1 MNTVLQYV
9 KPYTKRIALGLSIKT
24 IGTLMDLFI
33 PWILS
38 HIIDNVIPTGNIPV
52 VIAWGGGMILCSVLA
67 LMGNITANRM
77 AASVARDTTRTLRH
91 DLFVKISFLS
101 NSEVDRF
108 TIPTLISRMTTDSY
122 AIHHFVG
129 MLQRIGVR
137 APILLLGG
145 IAITL
150 FLDATLTLAMIAI
163 LPIAAILI
171 IVISRIGVKLYRK
184 IQLSNDDMVRVV
196 RENATGIRVIKAL
209 SKSEHERA
217 RFQKVNEDLTKKE
230 KNAALIMS
238 TINPAMSFL
247 MNAGFVVV
255 IVLGAFRVNE
265 GTSEI
270 GKIIAFMTYFT
281 IILNALMSITR
292 IFTMTSKATASAD
305 RIKEVLDAQ
314 NERDITVA
322 EEDASNIEE
331 DTSMNIPHIEFR
343 NVFFRYDN
351 SKFLINDISFM
362 LPHKATL
369 GIIGATGSGK
379 TTLAQLLMR
388 FYDIKSG
395 EILINGKDIR
405 YMTLFDLRSKFGVV
419 FQNDTLFKSTVK
431 ENLSLGR
438 DIDLVQIKES
448 AQHAQAAGF
457 IEEAGGFDAEV
468 AIKGMNFSGGQKQRM
483 LLSRALAGKPEIVIL
498 DDASSA
504 LDYKTDAKLRAA
516 LNTNYKDSTK
526 IIITQRISSVMHAD
540 QIMVIDEG
548 KIIGLGKH
556 DDLIKDCQL
565 YQEISASQLG
575 GGEDASS

>member
-150 FLDATLTLAMIAI
+150 FLDTTLTLAMIAI
-163 LPIAAILI
+163 LPLAALLI
-171 IVISRIGVKLYRK
+171 ILISRIGVKLYRK
-184 IQLSNDDMVRVV
+184 IQIAVDDMVRVV

-209 SKSEHERA
+209 SKSEHERG
-217 RFQKVNEDLTKKE
+217 RFQSVNEDLTKKE
-230 KNAALIMS
+230 KNAVLIMS
-238 TINPAMSFL
+238 TINPSMSFL

-255 IVLGAFRVNE
+255 IVLGAYRVNE

-343 NVFFRYDN
+343 NVSFRYDN
-351 SKFLINDISFM
+351 SKFLINNVSFS

-405 YMTLFDLRSKFGVV
+405 YMTLYDLRSKFGVV
-419 FQNDTLFKSTVK
+419 FQNDTLFKSTVE

-438 DIDLVQIKES
+438 DIDLIQIKEA

-483 LLSRALAGKPEIVIL
+483 LLSRALAGTPEIIIL

-526 IIITQRISSVMHAD
+526 MIITQRISSVMHAD

>member
-38 HIIDNVIPTGNIPV
+38 HIIDNVIPTGNIPM
-52 VIAWGGGMILCSVLA
+52 VIIWGGGMIICSILA
-67 LMGNITANRM
+67 IVGNISANRM
-77 AASVARDTTRTLRH
+77 AASVARDTTKRLRH

-101 NSEVDRF
+101 NTEVDKF

-122 AIHHFVG
+122 AIHHLVG

-145 IAITL
+145 IGITL

-163 LPIAAILI
+163 LPLAALLI
-171 IVISRIGVKLYRK
+171 ILISRIGVKLYRK
-184 IQLSNDDMVRVV
+184 IQIAVDDMVRVV

-209 SKSEHERA
+209 SKSEHERG
-217 RFQKVNEDLTKKE
+217 RFQSVNEDLTKKE

-255 IVLGAFRVNE
+255 IVLGAYRVNE

-331 DTSMNIPHIEFR
+331 DTSMNIPHIVNLEMFLSDTITANFLSIMYLFR
-343 NVFFRYDN
+343 
-351 SKFLINDISFM
+351 FLIK
-362 LPHKATL
+362 PH
-369 GIIGATGSGK
+369 
-379 TTLAQLLMR
+379 LA
-388 FYDIKSG
+388 
-395 EILINGKDIR
+395 
-405 YMTLFDLRSKFGVV
+405 
-419 FQNDTLFKSTVK
+419 
-431 ENLSLGR
+431 
-438 DIDLVQIKES
+438 
-448 AQHAQAAGF
+448 
-457 IEEAGGFDAEV
+457 
-468 AIKGMNFSGGQKQRM
+468 
-483 LLSRALAGKPEIVIL
+483 
-498 DDASSA
+498 
-504 LDYKTDAKLRAA
+504 
-516 LNTNYKDSTK
+516 
-526 IIITQRISSVMHAD
+526 
-540 QIMVIDEG
+540 
-548 KIIGLGKH
+548 
-556 DDLIKDCQL
+556 
-565 YQEISASQLG
+565 
-575 GGEDASS
+575 

>member
-38 HIIDNVIPTGNIPV
+38 HIIDNVIPTGNIPM
-52 VIAWGGGMILCSVLA
+52 VIIWGGGMIICSILA
-67 LMGNITANRM
+67 IVGNVSANRM
-77 AASVARDTTRTLRH
+77 AASVARDTTKRLRH

-101 NSEVDRF
+101 NTEVDKF

-122 AIHHFVG
+122 AIHHLVG

-145 IAITL
+145 IGITL

-163 LPIAAILI
+163 LPLAALLI
-171 IVISRIGVKLYRK
+171 ILISRIGVKLYRK
-184 IQLSNDDMVRVV
+184 IQIAVDDMVRVV

-209 SKSEHERA
+209 SKSEHERG
-217 RFQKVNEDLTKKE
+217 RFQSVNEDLTKKE

-255 IVLGAFRVNE
+255 IVLGAYRVNE

-343 NVFFRYDN
+343 NVSFRYDN
-351 SKFLINDISFM
+351 SKFLINNVSFS

-405 YMTLFDLRSKFGVV
+405 YMTLYDLRSKFGVV
-419 FQNDTLFKSTVK
+419 FQNDTLFKSTVE

-438 DIDLVQIKES
+438 DIDLIQIKEA

-483 LLSRALAGKPEIVIL
+483 LLSRALAGKPEIIIL

-526 IIITQRISSVMHAD
+526 MIITQRISSVMHAD

-556 DDLIKDCQL
+556 EDLIKDCQL

>member
-150 FLDATLTLAMIAI
+150 FLDTTLTLAMIAI
-163 LPIAAILI
+163 LPLAALLI
-171 IVISRIGVKLYRK
+171 ILISRIGVKLYRK
-184 IQLSNDDMVRVV
+184 IQIAVDDMVRVV

-209 SKSEHERA
+209 SKSEHERG
-217 RFQKVNEDLTKKE
+217 RFQSVNEDLTKKE

-238 TINPAMSFL
+238 TINPSMSFL

-255 IVLGAFRVNE
+255 IVLGAYRVNE
-265 GTSEI
+265 GTTEI

-331 DTSMNIPHIEFR
+331 NTSMNIPHIEFR

-351 SKFLINDISFM
+351 SKFLINNISFQ

-405 YMTLFDLRSKFGVV
+405 YMTLYDLRSKFGVV
-419 FQNDTLFKSTVK
+419 FQNDTLFKSTVE

-438 DIDLVQIKES
+438 DIDLIQIKEA

-483 LLSRALAGKPEIVIL
+483 LLSRALAGTPEIIIL

-526 IIITQRISSVMHAD
+526 MIITQRISSVMHAD

-556 DDLIKDCQL
+556 EDLIKDCQL

>member
-1 MNTVLQYV
+1 M
-9 KPYTKRIALGLSIKT
+9 IICSILA
-24 IGTLMDLFI
+24 I
-33 PWILS
+33 
-38 HIIDNVIPTGNIPV
+38 VGNI
-52 VIAWGGGMILCSVLA
+52 S
-67 LMGNITANRM
+67 ANRM
-77 AASVARDTTRTLRH
+77 AASVARDTTKRLRH

-101 NSEVDRF
+101 NTEVDKF

-122 AIHHFVG
+122 AIHHLVG

-145 IAITL
+145 IGITL

-163 LPIAAILI
+163 LPLAALLI
-171 IVISRIGVKLYRK
+171 ILISRIGVKLYRK
-184 IQLSNDDMVRVV
+184 IQIAVDDMVRVV

-209 SKSEHERA
+209 SKSEHERG
-217 RFQKVNEDLTKKE
+217 RFQSVNEDLTKKE

-255 IVLGAFRVNE
+255 IVLGAYRVNE

-292 IFTMTSKATASAD
+292 IFTKTSKATASAD

-343 NVFFRYDN
+343 NVSFRYDN
-351 SKFLINDISFM
+351 SKFLINNVSFS

-405 YMTLFDLRSKFGVV
+405 YMTLYDLRSKFGVV
-419 FQNDTLFKSTVK
+419 FQNDTLFKSTVE

-438 DIDLVQIKES
+438 DIDLIQIKEA

-483 LLSRALAGKPEIVIL
+483 LLSRALAGKRKIIIL

-526 IIITQRISSVMHAD
+526 MIITQRISSVMHAD

-556 DDLIKDCQL
+556 EDLIKDCQL

>member
-150 FLDATLTLAMIAI
+150 FLDTTLTLAMIAI
-163 LPIAAILI
+163 LPLAALLI
-171 IVISRIGVKLYRK
+171 ILISRIGVKLYRK
-184 IQLSNDDMVRVV
+184 IQIAVDDMVRVV

-209 SKSEHERA
+209 SKSEHERG
-217 RFQKVNEDLTKKE
+217 RFQSVNEDLTKKE

-238 TINPAMSFL
+238 TINPSMSFL

-255 IVLGAFRVNE
+255 IVLGAYRVNE
-265 GTSEI
+265 GTTEI

-331 DTSMNIPHIEFR
+331 NTSMNIPHIEFR

-351 SKFLINDISFM
+351 SKFLINNISFQ

-405 YMTLFDLRSKFGVV
+405 YMTLYDLRSKFGVV
-419 FQNDTLFKSTVK
+419 FQNDTLFKSTVE

-438 DIDLVQIKES
+438 DIDLIQIKEA

-483 LLSRALAGKPEIVIL
+483 LLSRALAGTPEIIIL

-526 IIITQRISSVMHAD
+526 MIITQRISSVMHAD

>member
-38 HIIDNVIPTGNIPV
+38 HIIDNVIPTGNIPM
-52 VIAWGGGMILCSVLA
+52 VIIWGGGMIICSILA
-67 LMGNITANRM
+67 IVGNISANRM
-77 AASVARDTTRTLRH
+77 AASVARDTTKRLRH

-101 NSEVDRF
+101 NTEVDKF

-122 AIHHFVG
+122 AIHHLVG

-145 IAITL
+145 IGITL

-163 LPIAAILI
+163 LPLAALLI
-171 IVISRIGVKLYRK
+171 ILISRIGVKLYRK
-184 IQLSNDDMVRVV
+184 IQIAVDDMVRVV

-209 SKSEHERA
+209 SKSEHERG
-217 RFQKVNEDLTKKE
+217 RFQSVNEDLTKKE

-255 IVLGAFRVNE
+255 IVLGAYRVNE

-343 NVFFRYDN
+343 NVSFRYDN
-351 SKFLINDISFM
+351 SKYLINNVSFS

-405 YMTLFDLRSKFGVV
+405 YMTLYDLRSKFGVV
-419 FQNDTLFKSTVK
+419 FQNDTLFKSTVE

-438 DIDLVQIKES
+438 DIDLIQIKEA

-483 LLSRALAGKPEIVIL
+483 LLSRALAGKPEIIIL

-526 IIITQRISSVMHAD
+526 MIITQRISSVMHAD

-556 DDLIKDCQL
+556 EDLIKDCQL

>member
-38 HIIDNVIPTGNIPV
+38 HIIDNVIPTGNIPM
-52 VIAWGGGMILCSVLA
+52 VIIWGGGMIICSILA
-67 LMGNITANRM
+67 IVGNISANRM
-77 AASVARDTTRTLRH
+77 AASVARDTTKRLRH

-101 NSEVDRF
+101 NTEVDKF

-122 AIHHFVG
+122 AIHHLVG

-145 IAITL
+145 IGITL

-163 LPIAAILI
+163 LPLAALLI
-171 IVISRIGVKLYRK
+171 ILISRIGVKLYRK
-184 IQLSNDDMVRVV
+184 IQIAVDDMVRVV

-209 SKSEHERA
+209 SKSEHERG
-217 RFQKVNEDLTKKE
+217 RFQSVNEDLTKKE

-255 IVLGAFRVNE
+255 IVLGAYRVNE

-343 NVFFRYDN
+343 NVSFRYDN
-351 SKFLINDISFM
+351 SKFLINNVSFS

-405 YMTLFDLRSKFGVV
+405 YMTLYDLRSKFGVV
-419 FQNDTLFKSTVK
+419 FQNDTLFKSTVE

-438 DIDLVQIKES
+438 DIDLIQIKEA

-483 LLSRALAGKPEIVIL
+483 LLSRALAGKPEIIIL

-516 LNTNYKDSTK
+516 LNTNYKGSTK
-526 IIITQRISSVMHAD
+526 MIITQRISSVMHAD

-556 DDLIKDCQL
+556 EDLIKDCQL

>member
-38 HIIDNVIPTGNIPV
+38 HIIDNVIPTGNIPM
-52 VIAWGGGMILCSVLA
+52 VIIWGGGMIICSILA
-67 LMGNITANRM
+67 IVGNISANRM
-77 AASVARDTTRTLRH
+77 AASVARDTTKRLRH

-101 NSEVDRF
+101 NTEVDKF

-122 AIHHFVG
+122 AIHHLVG

-145 IAITL
+145 IGITL

-163 LPIAAILI
+163 LPLAALLI
-171 IVISRIGVKLYRK
+171 ILISRIGVKLYRK
-184 IQLSNDDMVRVV
+184 IQIAVDDMVRVV

-209 SKSEHERA
+209 SKSEHERG
-217 RFQKVNEDLTKKE
+217 RFQSVNEDLTKKE

-255 IVLGAFRVNE
+255 IVLGAYRVNE

-343 NVFFRYDN
+343 NVSFRYDN
-351 SKFLINDISFM
+351 SKFLINNVSFS

-405 YMTLFDLRSKFGVV
+405 YMTLYDLRSKFGVV
-419 FQNDTLFKSTVK
+419 FQNDTLFKSTVE
-431 ENLSLGR
+431 ENLRLGR
-438 DIDLVQIKES
+438 DIDLIQIKQA

-483 LLSRALAGKPEIVIL
+483 LLSRALAGKPEIIIL

-526 IIITQRISSVMHAD
+526 MIITQRISSVMHAD

-556 DDLIKDCQL
+556 EDLIKDCQL

>member
-150 FLDATLTLAMIAI
+150 FLDTTLTLAMIAI
-163 LPIAAILI
+163 LPLAALLI
-171 IVISRIGVKLYRK
+171 ILISRIGVKLYRK
-184 IQLSNDDMVRVV
+184 IQIAVDDMVRVV

-209 SKSEHERA
+209 SKSEHERG
-217 RFQKVNEDLTKKE
+217 RFQFVNEDLTKKE

-238 TINPAMSFL
+238 TINPSMSFL

-255 IVLGAFRVNE
+255 IVLGAYRVNE
-265 GTSEI
+265 GTTEI

-331 DTSMNIPHIEFR
+331 NTSMNIPHIEFR

-351 SKFLINDISFM
+351 SKFLINNISFQ

-405 YMTLFDLRSKFGVV
+405 YMTLYDLRSKFGVV
-419 FQNDTLFKSTVK
+419 FQNDTLFKSTVE

-438 DIDLVQIKES
+438 DIDLIQIKEA

-483 LLSRALAGKPEIVIL
+483 LLSRALAGTPEIIIL

-526 IIITQRISSVMHAD
+526 MIITQRISSVMHAD

>member
-38 HIIDNVIPTGNIPV
+38 HIIDNVIPTGNIPM
-52 VIAWGGGMILCSVLA
+52 VIIWGGGMIICSILA
-67 LMGNITANRM
+67 IVGNISANRM
-77 AASVARDTTRTLRH
+77 AASVARDTTKRLRH

-101 NSEVDRF
+101 NTEVDKF

-122 AIHHFVG
+122 AIHHLVG

-145 IAITL
+145 IGITL

-163 LPIAAILI
+163 LPLAALLI
-171 IVISRIGVKLYRK
+171 ILISRIGVKLYRK
-184 IQLSNDDMVRVV
+184 IQIAVDDMVRVV

-209 SKSEHERA
+209 SKSEHERG
-217 RFQKVNEDLTKKE
+217 RFQSVNEDLTKKE

-255 IVLGAFRVNE
+255 IVLGAYRVNE

-343 NVFFRYDN
+343 NVSFRYDN
-351 SKFLINDISFM
+351 SKFLINNVSFS

-405 YMTLFDLRSKFGVV
+405 YMTLYDLRSKFGVV
-419 FQNDTLFKSTVK
+419 FQNDTLFKSTVE

-438 DIDLVQIKES
+438 DIDLIQIKEA

-483 LLSRALAGKPEIVIL
+483 LLSRALAGKPEIIIL

-526 IIITQRISSVMHAD
+526 MIITQRISSVMHAD

-556 DDLIKDCQL
+556 EDLIKDCQL

>member
-38 HIIDNVIPTGNIPV
+38 HIIDNVIPTGNIPM
-52 VIAWGGGMILCSVLA
+52 VIIWGGGMIICSILA
-67 LMGNITANRM
+67 IVGNISANRM
-77 AASVARDTTRTLRH
+77 AASVARDTTKRLRH

-101 NSEVDRF
+101 NTEVDKF

-122 AIHHFVG
+122 AIHHLVG

-145 IAITL
+145 IGITL

-163 LPIAAILI
+163 LPLAALLI
-171 IVISRIGVKLYRK
+171 ILISRIGVKLYRK
-184 IQLSNDDMVRVV
+184 IQIAVDDMVRVV

-209 SKSEHERA
+209 SKSEHERG
-217 RFQKVNEDLTKKE
+217 RFQSVNEDLTKKE

-255 IVLGAFRVNE
+255 IVLGAYRVNE
-265 GTSEI
+265 GTTEI

-343 NVFFRYDN
+343 NVSFRYDN
-351 SKFLINDISFM
+351 SKFLINNVSFS

-405 YMTLFDLRSKFGVV
+405 YMTLYDLRSKFGVV
-419 FQNDTLFKSTVK
+419 FQNDTLFKSTVE

-438 DIDLVQIKES
+438 DIDLIQIKEA

-483 LLSRALAGKPEIVIL
+483 LLSRALAGKPEIIIL

-526 IIITQRISSVMHAD
+526 MIITQRISSVMHAD

-556 DDLIKDCQL
+556 EDLIKDCQL

>member
-1 MNTVLQYV
+1 
-9 KPYTKRIALGLSIKT
+9 
-24 IGTLMDLFI
+24 
-33 PWILS
+33 
-38 HIIDNVIPTGNIPV
+38 
-52 VIAWGGGMILCSVLA
+52 
-67 LMGNITANRM
+67 
-77 AASVARDTTRTLRH
+77 
-91 DLFVKISFLS
+91 
-101 NSEVDRF
+101 
-108 TIPTLISRMTTDSY
+108 
-122 AIHHFVG
+122 
-129 MLQRIGVR
+129 
-137 APILLLGG
+137 
-145 IAITL
+145 
-150 FLDATLTLAMIAI
+150 
-163 LPIAAILI
+163 
-171 IVISRIGVKLYRK
+171 
-184 IQLSNDDMVRVV
+184 
-196 RENATGIRVIKAL
+196 
-209 SKSEHERA
+209 
-217 RFQKVNEDLTKKE
+217 
-230 KNAALIMS
+230 
-238 TINPAMSFL
+238 
-247 MNAGFVVV
+247 
-255 IVLGAFRVNE
+255 
-265 GTSEI
+265 
-270 GKIIAFMTYFT
+270 
-281 IILNALMSITR
+281 
-292 IFTMTSKATASAD
+292 MTSKATASAD

-483 LLSRALAGKPEIVIL
+483 LLSRALAGKPEIIIL

-526 IIITQRISSVMHAD
+526 MIITQRISSVMHAD

-556 DDLIKDCQL
+556 EDLIKDCQL

>member
-1 MNTVLQYV
+1 MKTVLQYV
-9 KPYTKRIALGLSIKT
+9 KPYSKRIALGLSVKT
-24 IGTLMDLFI
+24 IGTLMDLLI

-38 HIIDNVIPTGNIPV
+38 HIIDNIIPTGSIPM
-52 VIAWGGGMILCSVLA
+52 VIAWGAGMIVCSALA
-67 LMGNITANRM
+67 IIGNVTANRM

-145 IAITL
+145 IGITL

-171 IVISRIGVKLYRK
+171 IIISKIGVKLYRK
-184 IQLSNDDMVRVV
+184 IQLANDDMVRVV

-209 SKSEHERA
+209 SKSEHERT
-217 RFQKVNEDLTKKE
+217 RFQNVNKDLTKKE

-238 TINPAMSFL
+238 TVNPAMSFL

-305 RIKEVLDAQ
+305 RIKEVLDAR
-314 NERDITVA
+314 NERDITIA
-322 EEDASNIEE
+322 DTEALSTQEDYSKAS
-331 DTSMNIPHIEFR
+331 PHIEFK
-343 NVFFRYDN
+343 NVFFKYDN
-351 SKFLINDISFM
+351 SRFLINDISFK

-405 YMTLFDLRSKFGVV
+405 YMTLYDLRSRFGVV
-419 FQNDTLFKSTVK
+419 FQNDTLFKSTVE

-438 DIDLVQIKES
+438 DIDLIQIKQA
-448 AQHAQAAGF
+448 AQHAQAAKF
-457 IEEAGGFDAEV
+457 IEEAGGYDAEV
-468 AIKGMNFSGGQKQRM
+468 AIKGMNFSGGQKQR
-483 LLSRALAGKPEIVIL
+483 LLLTRALAGKPEIIIL

-504 LDYKTDAKLRAA
+504 LDYKTDAKLRSA
-516 LNTNYKDSTK
+516 LDTNYKDSTK
-526 IIITQRISSVMHAD
+526 IIITQRISSIMHAD

-548 KIIGLGKH
+548 KVIGLGKH
-556 DDLIKDCQL
+556 EDLIRNCQL

-575 GGEDASS
+575 GGENASS